1 MIAGAASVPAVL
13 IVVRELMG
21 EDRARA
27 AAPFLMLIPAAV
39 FWGSG
44 DAACDDNEFPEVAQ
58 LRRDILE
65 LPCHQSLDDNA
76 IDLVAHAVKQ
86 VVAHA

>member
-1 MIAGAASVPAVL
+1 
-13 IVVRELMG
+13 
-21 EDRARA
+21 
-27 AAPFLMLIPAAV
+27 
-39 FWGSG
+39 
-44 DAACDDNEFPEVAQ
+44 VAQ
-58 LRRDILE
+58 LRREILE